1 MKLAHIS
8 HTSIS
13 ISETFIYDLLKSLND
28 EPDVDLISYSGSY
41 HGGSASNP
49 FKTIYTGFST
59 ENSLKENI
67 YFTLGK
73 IIKNERK
80 YNRIKFQQNYSKKTL
95 EKLNWDGVD
104 LAYVDYAT
112 SGILVMDLLS
122 NKNIP
127 FIVHVHGYDI
137 TARAKDFYYLK
148 ELKILFQKADAF
160 ITASNYMKRRL
171 ILLGC
176 EENKIHVI
184 NYGIP
189 HNDILPLSWNERIK
203 YVPSIVFLGRLTDKK
218 NPIAL
223 IHAFKIVK
231 DRIPEARLSIIG
243 NGPLYG
249 EVKQTIDKLNLAG
262 SVTLH
267 GALPREQ
274 SFPILNK
281 SWVYAQHSVTPPS
294 GDAEG
299 FAISLSEASLHELPV
314 VSTIHNG
321 ITENVIDGIT
331 GFLVPEFDYEA
342 MGEELIKLLK
352 DVELAEKMGK
362 AGRTHILNKCSP
374 VKRLNKIKALFDMVI
389 NKKN

>member
-1 MKLAHIS
+1 
-8 HTSIS
+8 
-13 ISETFIYDLLKSLND
+13 
-28 EPDVDLISYSGSY
+28 
-41 HGGSASNP
+41 
-49 FKTIYTGFST
+49 
-59 ENSLKENI
+59 
-67 YFTLGK
+67 
-73 IIKNERK
+73 
-80 YNRIKFQQNYSKKTL
+80 
-95 EKLNWDGVD
+95 
-104 LAYVDYAT
+104 
-112 SGILVMDLLS
+112 
-122 NKNIP
+122 
-127 FIVHVHGYDI
+127 

-231 DRIPEARLSIIG
+231 YRIPEATLSIIG

-281 SWVYAQHSVTPPS
+281 SWVYA
-294 GDAEG
+294 
-299 FAISLSEASLHELPV
+299 
-314 VSTIHNG
+314 
-321 ITENVIDGIT
+321 
-331 GFLVPEFDYEA
+331 
-342 MGEELIKLLK
+342 
-352 DVELAEKMGK
+352 
-362 AGRTHILNKCSP
+362 
-374 VKRLNKIKALFDMVI
+374 
-389 NKKN
+389 